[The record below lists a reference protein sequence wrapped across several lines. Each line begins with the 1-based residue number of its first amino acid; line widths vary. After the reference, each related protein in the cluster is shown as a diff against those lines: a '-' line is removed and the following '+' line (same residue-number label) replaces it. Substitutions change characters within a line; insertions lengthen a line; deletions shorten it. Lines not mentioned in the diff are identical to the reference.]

1 MPLRGVDQVM
11 TWGLLDQ
18 VASRQE
24 MRSAERGS
32 AEREKTDR
40 ERERLLKE
48 ISSDGRVKFMCHR
61 EREHT
66 LAQWDVKC
74 GLRVRM

>member
-1 MPLRGVDQVM
+1 
-11 TWGLLDQ
+11 
-18 VASRQE
+18 